1 MKIAVFGR
9 NYQTAYR
16 NEIQILLDFV
26 KEQNGYLLIFD
37 PYFQQLKHDF
47 NLNKYCRSFGNE
59 KLHSNDA
66 DLLVSLGGD
75 GTLLESVSYILD
87 STIPVMGI
95 NMGRLGFLSSL
106 PRKNLRMALDSF
118 FSKQYTLSERSLLKV
133 DTQDNIFGENPFA
146 LNEICI
152 HKKDTASMITIHTFV
167 DNQLLNSY
175 WADGLIIS
183 TPTGSTAYSMSCGGP
198 IVSPY
203 SKSIVITPIAP
214 HNLTVRPVILPD
226 NCSISLKCEGRT
238 DKFILSADSRSVDVS
253 PNETIRISK
262 ASQTVN
268 FVVLQDDNYFRII
281 REKLMWGQDFRNNNL

>member
-9 NYQTAYR
+9 NYQAEYR

-26 KEQNGYLLIFD
+26 KQQNGYLLIFD
-37 PYFQQLKHDF
+37 PYFQQLKQDF
-47 NLNKYCRSFGNE
+47 NLNKYCRTFGSS
-59 KLHSNDA
+59 KLQPLDA
-66 DLLVSLGGD
+66 DLLISLGGD
-75 GTLLESVSYILD
+75 GTLLESVSYI
-87 STIPVMGI
+87 SEANIPVMGI

-106 PRKNLRMALDSF
+106 PRKNLRLALDSF
-118 FSKQYTLSERSLLKV
+118 FSNQYTLSERSLLKV
-133 DTQDNIFGENPFA
+133 ETPNNSFGENQLA

-152 HKKDTASMITIHTFV
+152 HKKDSASMITIHAFV

-198 IVSPY
+198 IVSPD
-203 SKSIVITPIAP
+203 SKSLVITPIAP
-214 HNLTVRPVILPD
+214 HNLTVRPIILPD
-226 NCSISLKCEGRT
+226 SSSISLKCEGRT
-238 DKFILSADSRSVDVS
+238 DKFILSADSRSVDIA
-253 PNETIRISK
+253 PNEIIKITK
-262 ASQTVN
+262 AAQKVN